1 MNIRTVLLVLFLLF
15 SAQGLMAKANKEA
28 EFLLKPDTS
37 TSFMNY
43 EFHNLALEAANKK
56 NYEDAFRIY
65 LKIANK
71 GDERAE
77 YNVGMLYMK
86 GLGVER
92 KKRDAY
98 KWLRRAAKHGN
109 QEASLY
115 FKQMNERY
123 EKKQI
128 GRASCRE
135 RG

>member
-1 MNIRTVLLVLFLLF
+1 
-15 SAQGLMAKANKEA
+15 MAKANKEA

-98 KWLRRAAKHGN
+98 KWLRRACQTG
-109 QEASLY
+109 QS
-115 FKQMNERY
+115 
-123 EKKQI
+123 
-128 GRASCRE
+128 
-135 RG
+135 RGIFVFYNS